1 MNKNKTMDKLKSLYD
16 TVNKECKVYYYK
28 SKSYILLTD
37 ISIVSGIA
45 KSSIFHNFKTKGLKH
60 ETFKYIKL
68 KEIDRINNTEL
79 SKSKSAYGAGFSF
92 IDKKE
97 LMKIFDIQNSKK
109 EDTKEIEEI
118 KEGGFIMDIVK
129 EIEDIEDIEEINNK
143 IDAEPSQINEDMK
156 NIIEDLFSKYLL
168 LESLK
173 NGIDFSFTDTKNNI
187 FNPFLSNVYLQ
198 INSEYFYL
206 WAKSISPCILKP
218 NLLYELYPLSNFYC
232 FFVESSILILFDSH
246 FLSEF
251 PLSEKIKSAYNEL
264 ITNKIA
270 NYLTVDNS
278 LEILNKTDLKEDIC
292 LNLLYEV
299 DTTVTKELKKIHDY
313 TTELYNKGIIVD
325 EDGYIFSDKFYI
337 GCEIEIKDITCDISQ
352 RLTVLNNYGNKIE
365 AFTLDTKTENING
378 KARIQTRNIDV
389 KSCLSED
396 VKIKI
401 IDAKYPKELDTSA

>member
-1 MNKNKTMDKLKSLYD
+1 MT
-16 TVNKECKVYYYK
+16 
-28 SKSYILLTD
+28 
-37 ISIVSGIA
+37 
-45 KSSIFHNFKTKGLKH
+45 NF
-60 ETFKYIKL
+60 
-68 KEIDRINNTEL
+68 
-79 SKSKSAYGAGFSF
+79 
-92 IDKKE
+92 
-97 LMKIFDIQNSKK
+97 
-109 EDTKEIEEI
+109 
-118 KEGGFIMDIVK
+118 
-129 EIEDIEDIEEINNK
+129 
-143 IDAEPSQINEDMK
+143 
-156 NIIEDLFSKYLL
+156 
-168 LESLK
+168 
-173 NGIDFSFTDTKNNI
+173 
-187 FNPFLSNVYLQ
+187 
-198 INSEYFYL
+198 
-206 WAKSISPCILKP
+206 LKP

-251 PLSEKIKSAYNEL
+251 PLSEKIKSSYNEL

-292 LNLLYEV
+292 LSLLYEV
-299 DTTVTKELKKIHDY
+299 DTTVTKDLKKIHDY

-337 GCEIEIKDITCDISQ
+337 GCEIEIKDMTCEISQ

-401 IDAKYPKELDTSA
+401 IDVKYPKEFDTSA